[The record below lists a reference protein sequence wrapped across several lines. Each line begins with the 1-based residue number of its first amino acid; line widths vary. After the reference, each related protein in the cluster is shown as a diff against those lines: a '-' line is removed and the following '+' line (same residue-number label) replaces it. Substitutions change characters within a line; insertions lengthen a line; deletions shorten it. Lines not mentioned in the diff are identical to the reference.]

1 MFRKSKVSVAAAMLF
16 GGVGVAVGP
25 VVLAQPSSGLD
36 QRVEI
41 TGSAIKRIESEG
53 ALPVTVIRRE
63 DIQRSGATSVTDLI
77 QRLPGMQGATTESAS
92 VGGGGGG
99 FAGASIHNI
108 GETRTLVLLNG
119 RRLAQF
125 GGQTLTGFGAAIDLN
140 TLPLS
145 AIERVEVLADG
156 ASALYGSD
164 AVAGVLNFI
173 TRRNSRGGEITLG
186 VTEPKGKGSEEQQAS
201 ISAGFGDLDRD
212 GFSIFATLSGDKR
225 KPLNAVDREVSKSG
239 VINFNHNGKR
249 YQAFLGSPSGIPG
262 NVLDDDGDIVSPY
275 FLANNSCAPGNVPLF
290 DPATGK
296 TACFFDFV
304 AALEIFPERERTNLL
319 VSADV
324 KLGQNHTLF
333 ADVLLSR
340 NKSTG
345 IIAPVPGSV
354 SIPLS
359 SPLYAQYLTP
369 VSGRNGSTFTQN
381 TVAFYRVADLGRR
394 ADTNKS
400 DFSSFVLGSRGAFG
414 TVDYEGGLTYSKN
427 DFKNDISGYPGALA
441 LSRLRASGV
450 LNPFVKVGEQPSTSL
465 DRIRGIVYNGYWDGG
480 TSELTSFDFRVSTP
494 LAKLAGGELAMAA
507 GINAYQEK
515 FQGKPSLFAQA
526 KLADPVSGRLCDPN
540 SSDPLLACDQR
551 FGDSAA
557 IVPYGADRQS
567 TGLFL
572 EFNAPVAKGFEVT
585 AAARYDRYDD
595 VGDTTNGKL
604 TLRWQPVQSLLLR
617 GSVGTGFKAPTVPQL
632 KAAPQSFG
640 VTSSPYNCTPALAA
654 VAASVGGVCQPNGRQ
669 YDVVAG
675 GNAKLE
681 PEKSRQASLGIV
693 FEPTPSISL
702 GADLWWVAIKDAFGQ
717 ISEQEAFDNP
727 QRYPGSWTTQ
737 LDIATNIRYLAY
749 NQANLNLGK
758 AYYSGLDLNLQ
769 GRTETP
775 IGRLTT
781 QLLATYMIRQRVQ
794 LQPGGQYFN
803 PIGNNEP
810 SLSYVTF
817 RWQGTAKG
825 ILKTG
830 DWTNTLA
837 VNFKSG
843 YRDVVANVEVLG
855 PNDASTGNFEDVQL
869 KVKTFATIDW
879 QTQWQMT
886 KNLSLTVGVLN
897 LADKD
902 PPLTLAGGGVGKGQ
916 MFGYDDR
923 YYDVRGRTF
932 YGKASFSF

>member
-1 MFRKSKVSVAAAMLF
+1 MFKRTKVGLAITTLI
-16 GGVGVAVGP
+16 GGVGLVAGV
-25 VVLAQPSSGLD
+25 AQA
-36 QRVEI
+36 QERVEI
-41 TGSAIKRIESEG
+41 TGSAIKRIEAEG

-63 DIQRSGATSVTDLI
+63 EIVRSGATSVTDLI

-99 FAGASIHNI
+99 FSGASIHNI

-145 AIERVEVLADG
+145 AIERVEVLTDG

-164 AVAGVLNFI
+164 AVAGVVNFI
-173 TRRNSRGGEITLG
+173 TRRNARGGEISVG
-186 VTEPKGKGSEEQQAS
+186 ASEPKGNGAEEQQAS
-201 ISAGFGDLDRD
+201 VSFGFGDLDRD
-212 GFSIFATLSGDKR
+212 GFNVFATLSGDKR
-225 KPLNAVDREVSKSG
+225 KPLNAVDREVAKTG
-239 VINFNHNGKR
+239 AINFSLNGKR
-249 YQAFLGSPSGIPG
+249 YQSFLGSPSGIPG
-262 NVLDDDGDIVSPY
+262 NVLDDAGDIVSPY
-275 FLANNSCAPGNVPLF
+275 FLANGACAAGNVPVF

-333 ADVLLSR
+333 SDLLLSR
-340 NKSTG
+340 TKSTG

-369 VSGRNGSTFTQN
+369 VSGVNGSTFTQD

-400 DFSSFVLGSRGAFG
+400 DFASFVVGSRGVLG
-414 TVDYEGGLTYSKN
+414 PVDYEAGVGYSKN

-441 LSRLRASGV
+441 LSRLRASGQ
-450 LNPFVKVGEQPSTSL
+450 LNPFVRVGEQPASSL
-465 DRIRGIVYNGYWDGG
+465 AAIRSIVYNGYWDGG
-480 TSELTSFDFRVSTP
+480 TSELTSLDFRGSMPV
-494 LAKLAGGELAMAA
+494 AKLGGGDLAIAA

-526 KLADPVSGRLCDPN
+526 KLADPVAGTLCDPN
-540 SSDPLLACDQR
+540 STNPALACDQR
-551 FGDSAA
+551 FGDAAA
-557 IVPYGADRQS
+557 IVPYSADR
-567 TGLFL
+567 TVGGVFL
-572 EFNAPVAKGFEVT
+572 ELQAPITKGFEVT
-585 AAARYDRYDD
+585 GSVRLDNYDD

-604 TLRWQPVQSLLLR
+604 SVRWQPVTAFLVR

-654 VAASVGGVCQPNGRQ
+654 VAASVGGQCQPNGRQ

-675 GNAKLE
+675 GNDKLE

-693 FEPTPSISL
+693 FEPMPQVSF
-702 GADLWWVAIKDAFGQ
+702 GADIWWVGIKDAFGQ

-737 LDIATNIRYLAY
+737 LDIATGIRYLAY

-758 AYYSGLDLNLQ
+758 AYYSGVDFNLQ
-769 GRTETP
+769 GTAKTP
-775 IGRLTT
+775 IGALTT
-781 QLLATYMIRQRVQ
+781 QLAGTYMIRERVQ
-794 LQPGGQYFN
+794 LSPDGEYFN
-803 PIGNNEP
+803 PIGNNEA
-810 SLSYVTF
+810 SLAYVTF
-817 RWQGTAKG
+817 RWQAAFKA

-830 DWTNTLA
+830 NWTNSLT
-837 VNFKSG
+837 VNYKSG
-843 YRDVVANVEVLG
+843 HRDVVANVEVLG
-855 PNDASTGNFEDVQL
+855 PNDSPTGTFEDVQL
-869 KVKTFATIDW
+869 KVKAYTTVDW
-879 QTQWQMT
+879 QTQWQIM
-886 KNLSLTVGVLN
+886 KNFGVTLGVLN
-897 LADKD
+897 LFDKD
-902 PPLTLAGGGVGKGQ
+902 PPLTLSQGGAGKGQ

-923 YYDVRGRTF
+923 YYDIRGRTI
-932 YGKASFSF
+932 YGKATFSF